1 MLAVVAITLLSGH
14 VAPSVDTNNRYLKL
28 TPLGDRVR
36 LAYTVFY
43 GQIPGASE
51 RAAIDTDHDGQI
63 SDAEA
68 RAFAGQLAAQVAG
81 ALAIEVDGA
90 PVTVHWDEIDPGMNT
105 PDVAA
110 GAFSI
115 DLIASLCLAHGP
127 GHHHVRV
134 RDRLALP
141 RPGEAEA
148 RVEDSPDVTVER
160 AHVGS
165 ADDPSHDYLFTGAA
179 APLASDG
186 LDLEFTVGPDAVV
199 AGDRCRSSAGARA
212 DGGAAGSHLLGWVA
226 IAAVAGALVLV
237 LVLIAV
243 RRRRT

>member
-1 MLAVVAITLLSGH
+1 MVAITLLSGH

-51 RAAIDTDHDGQI
+51 RAAIDTDHDGKI

-68 RAFAGQLAAQVAG
+68 RAFAGQLAAQVAA

-127 GHHHVRV
+127 GHHVVRV

-179 APLASDG
+179 APLADDG
-186 LDLEFTVGPDAVV
+186 LELEFTVGANAVV
-199 AGDRCRSSAGARA
+199 AGDACQGSAAASAGGA
-212 DGGAAGSHLLGWVA
+212 DRRLPRWAILAGA
-226 IAAVAGALVLV
+226 AGALVLV
-237 LVLIAV
+237 LVLITV